1 MLTWGGEG
9 RWEGER
15 SFVGLRSLRLVR
27 EEREKSSRSFPLPPE
42 LLGLRYGSFKGSS
55 VMQLSIRQSPLK
67 RLSIVLRFAFC
78 QNDSSLDE
86 GSIIEQIVHFPGQLH
101 P

>member
-1 MLTWGGEG
+1 
-9 RWEGER
+9 
-15 SFVGLRSLRLVR
+15 
-27 EEREKSSRSFPLPPE
+27 
-42 LLGLRYGSFKGSS
+42 
-55 VMQLSIRQSPLK
+55 MQLSIRQSPLQ